1 MDWFRDGRIP
11 AELNRAQMQEAL
23 DKSLKRLRTDH
34 IDLYQ
39 LHWPDRPMPWG
50 SNPTAVEAADFGGA
64 SHPIE
69 EILGTLGEFVKAGKV
84 RHVGLSN
91 ESAWGTMKF
100 LAASETLGLPLHEE
114 PGDVPAS
121 VLDVS
126 AWLDCDGRFARLPVG
141 WHVTSDSIAAIVAAT
156 HGCDL
161 LLAKSVPP
169 PVPQID
175 ALEPLVRAGWVD
187 GFFAEAAAPLACIGW
202 ASPASVPP
210 PGVGRPGGEGGRA
223 DRGVSG

>member
-1 MDWFRDGRIP
+1 MSGGWERGVIRRGLPGGRRCVIKLGGSLLAHP
-11 AELNRAQMQEAL
+11 AWPELFATLVQAELRNRNVVLVVGGGAIV
-23 DKSLKRLRTDH
+23 DGLRTLDVAH
-34 IDLYQ
+34 PLPQERAHRLAIEL
-39 LHWPDRPMPWG
+39 LG
-50 SNPTAVEAADFGGA
+50 VTAQIVA
-64 SHPIE
+64 
-69 EILGTLGEFVKAGKV
+69 
-84 RHVGLSN
+84 
-91 ESAWGTMKF
+91 
-100 LAASETLGLPLHEE
+100 ETLGLPLHEE

-126 AWLDCDGRFARLPVG
+126 AWLVRDGRFARLPVG

-202 ASPASVPP
+202 AVPASVPP

>member
-1 MDWFRDGRIP
+1 MSGGWERGVIRRGPPGGRRCVIKLGGSLFAHP
-11 AELNRAQMQEAL
+11 AWPELFAELVHAESRNRNVVLVVGGGAIV
-23 DKSLKRLRTDH
+23 DGLRTLDAAH
-34 IDLYQ
+34 PLPHERAHRLAIEL
-39 LHWPDRPMPWG
+39 LG
-50 SNPTAVEAADFGGA
+50 VTARIVAE
-64 SHPIE
+64 
-69 EILGTLGEFVKAGKV
+69 K
-84 RHVGLSN
+84 
-91 ESAWGTMKF
+91 
-100 LAASETLGLPLHEE
+100 LGLPLHEE
-114 PGDVPAS
+114 PADAPAS

-126 AWLDCDGRFARLPVG
+126 AWLERDGRFARLPVG

-223 DRGVSG
+223 DRGVGG